1 MAMRPLTGDD
11 PAHVGGYRLSAVLG
25 TGGMGRVYLAFTPG
39 GRPVAVK
46 VVRPELGADDEFRA
60 RFTREIEAA
69 RRVPALYTAQVLDAD
84 PDAVPPWVVTAYL
97 PGPSLAESVTEHGP
111 MPAGTVF
118 LLMAGIAEAL
128 AGIHAAGVIH
138 RDLKPSNI
146 LLAPDGPRVIDFGV
160 ARALA
165 ATMMTKSGA
174 IIGSTP
180 FMAPEQAA
188 GQPVTA
194 ATDVFALGSLAA
206 YAATGR
212 MPFGG
217 ESDAVVLYRVV
228 HQPPDTGGCP
238 EPLRGLIERCLAK
251 DPAGRP
257 DPAEI
262 IRTGQA
268 QLAEPAP
275 ATAHDWLAPGV
286 AAFMPTPAAATPP
299 TAALTIPPVPP
310 VPRIPAGRPA
320 EPPAPGQ
327 KDRPRPGPV
336 RQLRLVPRT
345 IALLGAAAVLLIA
358 ATFGVSAAVLSSSR
372 QPSQHKHATD
382 ANAPTRAQ
390 HRSGQP
396 SATSGRSPTPSP
408 STPPSPAE
416 CLIGRWI
423 GTSENLTGTIN
434 NNSVI
439 YTGPGPIET
448 YSADGTATTTYHDRK
463 YSTTVDGNQWTQ
475 VVNGGATFHYEIQN
489 GLILFSNIK
498 DHGTSTLL
506 ENGSYDNG
514 GPFTIVATPER
525 FSCSGNTLREYPSN
539 GSVVSTRAP
548 VKLEGQSTGS

>member
-39 GRPVAVK
+39 GRPVAIK
-46 VVRPELGADDEFRA
+46 VVRPELGADDEFRT
-60 RFTREIEAA
+60 RFAREIEAA

-84 PDAVPPWVVTAYL
+84 PDAAPPWVVTAYL

-128 AGIHAAGVIH
+128 AAIHAAGVIH

-160 ARALA
+160 ARALQ

-228 HQPPDTGGCP
+228 HQAPDLGGCP

-251 DPAGRP
+251 DPAARP
-257 DPAEI
+257 EPAEI

-268 QLAEPAP
+268 QLAR
-275 ATAHDWLAPGV
+275 
-286 AAFMPTPAAATPP
+286 
-299 TAALTIPPVPP
+299 TAA
-310 VPRIPAGRPA
+310 R
-320 EPPAPGQ
+320 
-327 KDRPRPGPV
+327 D
-336 RQLRLVPRT
+336 
-345 IALLGAAAVLLIA
+345 
-358 ATFGVSAAVLSSSR
+358 
-372 QPSQHKHATD
+372 
-382 ANAPTRAQ
+382 
-390 HRSGQP
+390 
-396 SATSGRSPTPSP
+396 SP
-408 STPPSPAE
+408 
-416 CLIGRWI
+416 
-423 GTSENLTGTIN
+423 
-434 NNSVI
+434 
-439 YTGPGPIET
+439 
-448 YSADGTATTTYHDRK
+448 
-463 YSTTVDGNQWTQ
+463 
-475 VVNGGATFHYEIQN
+475 
-489 GLILFSNIK
+489 
-498 DHGTSTLL
+498 
-506 ENGSYDNG
+506 
-514 GPFTIVATPER
+514 
-525 FSCSGNTLREYPSN
+525 
-539 GSVVSTRAP
+539 
-548 VKLEGQSTGS
+548 